1 MLEAV
6 ARALAESIDG
16 AVEGVQIAPLHG
28 GACQEL
34 FKIDAQV
41 DGAPKRFVLRSDA
54 KRSLPGSLD
63 RRAEHDI
70 ITRARCAGVRTP
82 VAFGLAQGLVREGA
96 YSYFLEWVD
105 GETIGAKVL
114 RDPALA
120 AARSSLPRALAE
132 ELARIHSVR
141 ASSSEAA
148 DTADAAAVAI
158 AAQRDALDRT
168 PAPRPALERVLSW
181 LDAHRPAPGEH
192 TLVHGDFRTGN
203 FAVAPSGLT
212 AIFDWEF
219 AHWGCPLEDL
229 AWLCLRDWRFGQLKL
244 AAGGLCAREEFYALY
259 EAASGRRVDP
269 HLVRWWEIMSN
280 VRWAV
285 GAYVQGLR
293 YLQGDQSDLEL
304 IAIGRRAQEMEFE
317 ALRLIDHAGPAR

>member
-34 FKIDAQV
+34 FKIDARV
-41 DGAPKRFVLRSDA
+41 NGAPKRFVLRSDA
-54 KRSLPGSLD
+54 KSSLPGSLD
-63 RRAEHDI
+63 RRAEHEI

-82 VAFGLAQGLVREGA
+82 AAFGLAQGLVREGA
-96 YSYFLEWVD
+96 YSYFLDWVD

-120 AARSSLPRALAE
+120 SARESLPRALAH
-132 ELARIHSVR
+132 ELARIHSVPYDG
-141 ASSSEAA
+141 ASM
-148 DTADAAAVAI
+148 DAAVEAI
-158 AAQRDALDRT
+158 AAQRAALDRT
-168 PAPRPALERVLSW
+168 PSPRPALEYVLSW
-181 LDAHRPAPGEH
+181 LDAHRPPPGEL

-203 FAVAPSGLT
+203 FSVRPDGLA

-229 AWLCLRDWRFGQLKL
+229 AWLCLRDWRFGQVKL
-244 AAGGLCAREEFYALY
+244 AAGGICAREKFYALY
-259 EAASGRRVDP
+259 EEASGRSVDP
-269 HLVRWWEIMSN
+269 ELVRWWEIMSN

-293 YLQGDQSDLEL
+293 YLQGVESDLEL

-317 ALRLIDHAGPAR
+317 ALRLIDHARPAR